1 MELCTPTCNKRR
13 RKGVDNTMV
22 ARRAL
27 QELDIWNTLH
37 FKKGRSGGVE
47 GSIRRGGGEWGGRR
61 ACLHAVRCDNGLRD
75 TGRVMG
81 ELSPGPGA
89 ELLY

>member
-1 MELCTPTCNKRR
+1 MNNILKRDAVEAWR
-13 RKGVDNTMV
+13 GPSDEGVGN
-22 ARRAL
+22 
-27 QELDIWNTLH
+27 
-37 FKKGRSGGVE
+37 GG
-47 GSIRRGGGEWGGRR
+47 WGRR
-61 ACLHAVRCDNGLRD
+61 ACLHAVRGDSGLQD